1 MVFKILNRFF
11 PSNTYIL
18 KYDDCNNCIIV
29 DPGLD
34 SERIHK
40 CILENDLVPIAILC
54 THGHFDHIASVGYFK
69 NEFGNIPYYLHNDDF
84 KMAKS
89 ANFYLKLTK
98 VKYWI
103 KYVEPDFIFENE
115 IEEVKIDK
123 FDFTVYHF
131 PGHSNGSCIFKF
143 NNILFTGDIIY
154 KTGLGF
160 NKFPGENINVLK
172 ETIKKI
178 ILSFDKESIVYP
190 GHGEI
195 GYLRDFYI
203 KNTELVNFINN

>member
-1 MVFKILNRFF
+1 MVIQIKNRFF

-18 KYDDCNNCIIV
+18 TNENSNSCIVI

-34 SERIHK
+34 SESIHK
-40 CILENDLVPIAILC
+40 NILDNHLVPIAILC

-69 NEFGNIPYYLHNDDF
+69 KEFGNIPYYLHKDDF
-84 KMAKS
+84 KIAKS

-98 VKYWI
+98 IKNWI
-103 KYVEPDFIFENE
+103 EYVEPDFIFENE
-115 IEEVKIDK
+115 IENLKIE
-123 FDFTVYHF
+123 DFNFSVYHF

-143 NNILFTGDIIY
+143 KNTLFTGDIIY
-154 KTGLGF
+154 KSGLGF
-160 NKFPGENINVLK
+160 NKFPGENINLLK

-178 ILSFDKESIVYP
+178 RVSFDKEYLVYP

-195 GYLRDFYI
+195 GYLGDFYSENI
-203 KNTELVNFINN
+203 ELVNFINN

>member
-1 MVFKILNRFF
+1 MVFKIINRFF
-11 PSNTYIL
+11 PSNSYIL
-18 KYDDCNNCIIV
+18 KNDHCNNCIIV

-34 SERIHK
+34 SERIHN
-40 CILENDLVPIAILC
+40 CILENNLVPIAILC

-69 NEFGNIPYYLHNDDF
+69 KEFGNIPYYLHKDDF
-84 KMAKS
+84 KIAKS

-98 VKYWI
+98 IKYWI
-103 KYVEPDFIFENE
+103 EHVEPDFIFENE
-115 IEEVKIDK
+115 IEEFKIDDFK
-123 FDFTVYHF
+123 FSVYHF

-143 NNILFTGDIIY
+143 KNTLFTGDIIY
-154 KTGLGF
+154 KKGLGF

-178 ILSFDKESIVYP
+178 RESFDKEHLVYP

-195 GYLRDFYI
+195 GYLGDFYSE
-203 KNTELVNFINN
+203 NTELVNFINN

>member
-1 MVFKILNRFF
+1 MVIQIKNRFF

-18 KYDDCNNCIIV
+18 TNENSNSCIVI

-34 SERIHK
+34 SESIHK
-40 CILENDLVPIAILC
+40 NILDNHLVPIAILC

-69 NEFGNIPYYLHNDDF
+69 KEFGNIPYYLHKDDF
-84 KMAKS
+84 KIAKS

-98 VKYWI
+98 IKNWI
-103 KYVEPDFIFENE
+103 EYVEPDFIFENE
-115 IEEVKIDK
+115 MENLKIE
-123 FDFTVYHF
+123 DFNFSVYHF

-143 NNILFTGDIIY
+143 KNTLFTGDIIY
-154 KTGLGF
+154 KSGLGF
-160 NKFPGENINVLK
+160 NKFPGENINLLK

-178 ILSFDKESIVYP
+178 RVSFDKEYLVYP

-195 GYLRDFYI
+195 GYLGDFYS